1 MDIEIEVNKEINDY
15 KKSIFF
21 GLSLR
26 QFICSIAAVV
36 MAVILYLLLID
47 KLGRQLTSWLCI
59 IGATPLAAAGFFQ
72 YNGLTLERFVW
83 AAVKTNWLF
92 AGRRLYRAENYSYRF
107 MQSVQNTLEQKDKS
121 PSFFPRKFTKGKRFR
136 RYFASSTTRF
146 TAPISRFAALTILL
160 RKPKKAIAMKDANVP
175 KKRNT

>member
-1 MDIEIEVNKEINDY
+1 MDIEIVVNKEINDY
-15 KKSIFF
+15 KESIFF

-47 KLGRQLTSWLCI
+47 KLGRSLTSWLCI
-59 IGATPLAAAGFFQ
+59 IGATPLAAAGFFR
-72 YNGLTLERFVW
+72 YNGLMLERFLW

-121 PSFFPRKFTKGKRFR
+121 PSFFPRKFTKDKRLM
-136 RYFASSTTRF
+136 ASLANSLKQTHTRQ
-146 TAPISRFAALTILL
+146 
-160 RKPKKAIAMKDANVP
+160 KPQRMPDMKKK
-175 KKRNT
+175 